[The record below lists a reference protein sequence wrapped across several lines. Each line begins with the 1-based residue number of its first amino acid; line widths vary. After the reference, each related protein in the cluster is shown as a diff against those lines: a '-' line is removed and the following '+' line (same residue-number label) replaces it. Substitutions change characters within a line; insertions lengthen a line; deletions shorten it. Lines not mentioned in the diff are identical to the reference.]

1 MKPSRIFEFPQTHLI
16 VSKII
21 FYISL
26 LEMDVGSDNFR
37 FTLDDPELKAR
48 TMRWPKTSEL
58 HLDSLDRYTL
68 STVPYV
74 TTLNGGGSQNDAKL
88 LGPLYSTAFLPATNN
103 CVIQTKRN
111 LIYGYMSRIA
121 LTQMNLSYRVPTVT
135 ASTTN
140 FIGNNTIG
148 VVVNGSPPRVCTIT
162 PGFYTSEGLATA
174 FQSALRNTDALLNA
188 ATVTPVSSQTVG
200 FAAAIQTGY
209 IVNSGSA
216 SVFISFTR
224 LNTSTATLANS
235 TRAFRLLGINTGG
248 TWGSQVASQ
257 LTTLGVPNLLPTD
270 YVDVVS
276 QALTNYKDTKD
287 ANSSVQSPGSVLGR
301 IWLTEDSS
309 INGQTATNG
318 YPDPN
323 LLGAA
328 PMNFYKTWYNP
339 NWSQWSPNQ
348 AINTVDV
355 TLLDM
360 WGQPLFWSPTYQ
372 TEWSAT
378 VTVTE

>member
-1 MKPSRIFEFPQTHLI
+1 
-16 VSKII
+16 
-21 FYISL
+21 
-26 LEMDVGSDNFR
+26 MDVGSDNFR

-58 HLDSLDRYTL
+58 HLDSLDRYTAQSVSYL
-68 STVPYV
+68 
-74 TTLNGGGSQNDAKL
+74 TTLSAGGNQTAAKL
-88 LGPLYSTAFLPATNN
+88 LGPLYSDAFLPATNN
-103 CVIQTKRN
+103 CIIQTKRN

-135 ASTTN
+135 ATSTN
-140 FIGNNTIG
+140 FIGNNLIG
-148 VVVNGSPPRVCTIT
+148 VTINGSPPRPVVIA
-162 PGFYTSEGLATA
+162 PGFYTSQGLAAA
-174 FQSALRNTDALLNA
+174 FQAALRLADPLLVS
-188 ATVTPVSSQTVG
+188 ATVIAPTSQTVG
-200 FAAAIQTGY
+200 YATVIQTGF
-209 IVNSGSA
+209 IVNSGSG
-216 SVFISFTR
+216 SVFISFARIDTNATN
-224 LNTSTATLANS
+224 LATSV
-235 TRAFRLLGINTGG
+235 RAYRLLGINTGG
-248 TWGSQVASQ
+248 TWGNQVAAQ
-257 LTTLGVPNLLPTD
+257 VITLGTPNLLPTD

-276 QALTNYKDTKD
+276 QTLTNYKDTKD
-287 ANSSVQSPGSVLGR
+287 ANSSVQSPGSVIGR

-328 PMNFYKTWYNP
+328 PMNFCKTWYNP
-339 NWSQWSPNQ
+339 NWTQWSPNQ
-348 AINTVDV
+348 AINSVDV

-360 WGQPLFWSPTYQ
+360 WGQPLYWTPTYQ

>member
-1 MKPSRIFEFPQTHLI
+1 
-16 VSKII
+16 
-21 FYISL
+21 
-26 LEMDVGSDNFR
+26 MDVGSDNFR

-58 HLDSLDRYTL
+58 HLDSLDRYTAQ
-68 STVPYV
+68 TVSYL
-74 TTLNGGGSQNDAKL
+74 TTLSDTTSQTAAKL
-88 LGPLYSTAFLPATNN
+88 LGPLYSDAFLPATNN
-103 CVIQTKRN
+103 CIIQTKRN

-121 LTQMNLSYRVPTVT
+121 LTQMNLTYRVPTVT
-135 ASTTN
+135 ASSGN
-140 FIGNNTIG
+140 FIGNNLIG
-148 VVVNGSPPRVCTIT
+148 VTINGSPPQQVVIA
-162 PGFYTSEGLATA
+162 PGFYTSQGLAAA
-174 FQSALRNTDALLNA
+174 FQAALR
-188 ATVTPVSSQTVG
+188 ATAGGFLSSAVVTAPTSQTVG
-200 FAAAIQTGY
+200 YASSAQTGFL
-209 IVNSGSA
+209 VNSGSV
-216 SVFISFTR
+216 SINISFAR
-224 LNTSTATLANS
+224 LNTSAAVLANS
-235 TRAFRLLGINTGG
+235 TRAYRLLGINTGG
-248 TWGSQVASQ
+248 TWGNQIASQ
-257 LTTLGVPNLLPTD
+257 FVTLGTPNLLPTD

-276 QALTNYKDTKD
+276 QTLTNYKDTKD

-328 PMNFYKTWYNP
+328 PMNFCKTWYNP

-348 AINTVDV
+348 AINSVDV

-360 WGQPLFWSPTYQ
+360 WGQPLYWTPTYQ

>member
-1 MKPSRIFEFPQTHLI
+1 
-16 VSKII
+16 
-21 FYISL
+21 
-26 LEMDVGSDNFR
+26 MDVGSDNFR

-68 STVPYV
+68 ATVPYV
-74 TTLNGGGSQNDAKL
+74 TTLNAGGSQNDAKL

-135 ASTTN
+135 ASSGT

-148 VVVNGSPPRVCTIT
+148 VVINGSPPQVCTIA
-162 PGFYTSEGLATA
+162 PGFYTSSGLASA
-174 FQSALRNTDALLNA
+174 FQTALRAVSGGLLA
-188 ATVTPVSSQTVG
+188 SATVIAPTSQTVG
-200 FAAAIQTGY
+200 FAAAIQTGF
-209 IVNSGSA
+209 IVNSGSG

-224 LNTSTATLANS
+224 INTSAATLANS

-248 TWGSQVASQ
+248 TWGSQIASQ

-301 IWLTEDSS
+301 IWLTEDTG
-309 INGQTATNG
+309 INGQTING

-323 LLGAA
+323 LLGSS
-328 PMNFYKTWYNP
+328 PLNFCKTWYNP

-348 AINTVDV
+348 AINSVDI

-360 WGQPLFWSPTYQ
+360 WGQPLYWTPTYQ